1 MTGFKESDCPIYAL
15 LIARLLHR
23 PFSENLCGGYH
34 ASSRTQNRG
43 NRAEPRTHEEVS
55 IAIRSMGPQ
64 VTATASGQRSA
75 SLPFEQGNRVRIPFH

>member
-1 MTGFKESDCPIYAL
+1 MARFKESDRPVYAL
-15 LIARLLHR
+15 LIAHLLHR

-34 ASSRTQNRG
+34 ASSHTQIRGTRT
-43 NRAEPRTHEEVS
+43 EPRTHKGVS

-75 SLPFEQGNRVRIPFH
+75 SLQFEQGNRVRVPFH